1 MPFLPPNQQRQST
14 EGRGVLVNKL
24 GKINSKCHQPQM
36 DPRDVLPRACDTGV
50 THAFTW
56 VSMCQ
61 YTAISVPSVSLAT
74 VQGLIHGVYYGLGN
88 GIGHLIGGLAIDA
101 YGAPATFYAA
111 AAVVILWS
119 VLFYLCQ
126 KVCHSSCLVGTARV
140 RGAGFM

>member
-1 MPFLPPNQQRQST
+1 
-14 EGRGVLVNKL
+14 
-24 GKINSKCHQPQM
+24 M
-36 DPRDVLPRACDTGV
+36 DPLDVLPRACDTGV